1 MDMDRDVIFIS
12 HATPEDNGF
21 AAWLAMR
28 LMSYGYT
35 VWCDV
40 FNLTKGGD
48 FWKKIERAI
57 RERTCKFLPVM
68 TKVSN
73 GRPGVI
79 QEVMV
84 AADVGKALRDT
95 DFIIPLRIDPEL
107 SFGSFDPRL
116 ITYNAV
122 DFSDSWAE
130 GLATLLDN
138 LEKFGCPRT
147 HNQVD
152 DAVLYE
158 KSVLEK
164 ITPIKKEE
172 VFDSNWFL
180 LSNLP
185 IGLNFFP
192 MVRDGFDCESYPV
205 LTYRHNLVTFL
216 SLDMLPRGIQDVVVK
231 DTPPIQF
238 SIKEFL
244 RKDEDCDFIKAS
256 TFRWLC
262 IGLLAKVFELS
273 MRQRVG
279 VCTKQMANK
288 RVAFYYPTGVLE
300 KDKVHRIALIGK
312 HKALKWHFAIS
323 GNVKLFPAPMIQMRT
338 HLLFST
344 RGNQC
349 DLSDEDMQRARRAL
363 GKSWWNK
370 EWRDH
375 LLAFMTSLVNE
386 DGLIALAEGV
396 PRPVVLSSTP
406 IQFRSDVAY
415 VEPGSEEGL
424 DDVSLGDVDDEEV
437 VTEHEEE
444 GVEEP

>member
-1 MDMDRDVIFIS
+1 MMDNGRDTIFIS

-21 AAWLAMR
+21 VTWLAMR

-48 FWKKIERAI
+48 FWKKIEKAI

-68 TKVSN
+68 SKVSN

-84 AADVGKALRDT
+84 ASDVGKTLMDA

-122 DFSDSWAE
+122 DFADSWAE
-130 GLATLLDN
+130 GLAILLDN

-147 HNQVD
+147 HHQVD

-164 ITPIKKEE
+164 ITPIQKEE

-185 IGLNFFP
+185 IVLNFFP
-192 MVRDGFDCESYPV
+192 MIRDVFDCSSYPV
-205 LTYRHNLVTFL
+205 LTYRHNIVTFL
-216 SLDMLPRGIQDVVVK
+216 DFGMLPKEIRDAVAK
-231 DTPPIQF
+231 DSVPLQF
-238 SIKEFL
+238 CIKEFL
-244 RKDEDCDFIKAS
+244 LNGEDCNFIKAI
-256 TFRWLC
+256 TFRRLC

-273 MRQRVG
+273 MRQRFG
-279 VCTKQMANK
+279 ICTKQMANK

-312 HKALKWHFAIS
+312 HKVLKWHFAIS
-323 GNVKLFPAPMIQMRT
+323 GNIKLFPAPMVQMRT

-344 RGNQC
+344 QGTQC
-349 DLSDEDMQRARRAL
+349 DISDEDMQRARRAL
-363 GKSWWNK
+363 GKTWWNK

-375 LLAFMTSLVNE
+375 LLAFMASLTNE
-386 DGLIALAEGV
+386 EGTIVLSEGV
-396 PRPVVLSSTP
+396 QRPVILSSTP
-406 IQFRSDVAY
+406 IQFRSNIAY
-415 VEPGSEEGL
+415 VEPGSEAGL
-424 DDVSLGDVDDEEV
+424 DDVSFADDDDDVGERDENEG
-437 VTEHEEE
+437 EES
-444 GVEEP
+444 